1 MCEKLSYE
9 QKVNIVK
16 EMSSCYSSD
25 EEIEV
30 EICNTNKMN
39 NIMKT
44 KLTLFGVFSRLCD
57 YHSSNPYIPFSYGI

>member
-30 EICNTNKMN
+30 EICNTNKMYN
-39 NIMKT
+39 ENKIGNRT
-44 KLTLFGVFSRLCD
+44 SC
-57 YHSSNPYIPFSYGI
+57 N